1 MTEPSAVLATILDE
15 KEADLARTAQRCL
28 MAALDHSRAARIVL
42 NGSDATGA
50 SNPPAIELP
59 PKALRLIADL
69 LGQMARRQPVALFP
83 QELELTTQDAAQIL
97 NVSRPFVVKEM
108 EAGRL
113 PHRKVG
119 RHRRIRL
126 EDVMTYQQA
135 TRRTSEQA
143 LQALADQ
150 AQALDLG
157 Y

>member
-1 MTEPSAVLATILDE
+1 MTDPSAVLETILDE
-15 KEADLARTAQRCL
+15 QEADLARTAQRCL
-28 MAALDHSRAARIVL
+28 MAALDNSRSARIVL
-42 NGSDATGA
+42 SSSDAAGA
-50 SNPPAIELP
+50 QDLPAIELP

-126 EDVMTYQQA
+126 EDVVAYQQA
-135 TRRTSEQA
+135 TRSTSQRA

-150 AQALDLG
+150 AQELDLG

>member
-1 MTEPSAVLATILDE
+1 MTDPSAVLETILDE
-15 KEADLARTAQRCL
+15 QEADLARTAQRCL

-42 NGSDATGA
+42 SSSDAAGA
-50 SNPPAIELP
+50 QNLPAIELP

-108 EAGRL
+108 EAGGL

-126 EDVMTYQQA
+126 EDVVAYQQA
-135 TRRTSEQA
+135 TRSTSQRA

-150 AQALDLG
+150 AQELDLG